1 MGFINQLITGGHNLV
16 WFYQISQTKHH
27 EFIRISIRP
36 AKEGTSLATR
46 HAAAVVSWHIWD
58 PGMLDVPKK
67 FSLGG
72 SLRFKIVSALSYI
85 YIIYICVCA
94 I

>member
-27 EFIRISIRP
+27 EFAVRISIRP

-58 PGMLDVPKK
+58 PSMVDAPKK

-72 SLRFKIVSALSYI
+72 SLCSKIDSALSYI
-85 YIIYICVCA
+85 
-94 I
+94 